1 MNSNLFSI
9 LPLWVIYIIIVFFIV
24 SSIRGGIAFTK
35 WRKKHR
41 KNEDESSI
49 NTMVGATLGLLT
61 FILAFTFSLSSS
73 RFDARKQFFLDEVN
87 SIETS
92 WLRAGLMEQPF
103 SNQLRSA
110 LVDYTEVRF
119 WGIENP
125 DKIMQTIAKS
135 EKIQNQIWELITKM
149 NSQNIGKDKINALLI
164 EAVND
169 MFDMQT
175 KRISKGLID
184 HIPDLI
190 WISLYI
196 LIIISMFE
204 VGYILGKS
212 DKTNWALIL
221 ALSMSFSVIIIVII
235 DLDSNK
241 GFITLNQQAMY
252 DMYDRIKEK

>member
-1 MNSNLFSI
+1 MDNYFFSN

-24 SSIRGGIAFTK
+24 LSIRAGMAFAH
-35 WRKKHR
+35 WRKKR
-41 KNEDESSI
+41 LKFDDESTI
-49 NTMVGATLGLLT
+49 NTLVGATLGLLT

-110 LVDYTEVRF
+110 LVAYTEVRF
-119 WGIENP
+119 YGIENP
-125 DKIMQTIAKS
+125 DKPKETIAKAVQ
-135 EKIQNQIWELITKM
+135 IQNQIWALITEM
-149 NSQNIGKDKINALLI
+149 NRQNIGKDRINVLLI

-184 HIPDLI
+184 HIPHLI
-190 WISLYI
+190 WIALYI
-196 LIIISMFE
+196 LVMVSMFE

-212 DKTNWALIL
+212 EKSNWALIL
-221 ALSMSFSVIIIVII
+221 ALSMSFSVIIIII
-235 DLDSNK
+235 VDLDSYK

>member
-1 MNSNLFSI
+1 MNSYLFSI
-9 LPLWVIYIIIVFFIV
+9 LPLWVIYLIIVFFIV
-24 SSIRGGIAFTK
+24 LSIRGGIAFAK
-35 WRKKHR
+35 WRKKRH
-41 KNEDESSI
+41 KNDDESAI

-73 RFDARKQFFLDEVN
+73 RFDARKQFFLEEVN

-92 WLRAGLMEQPF
+92 WLRAGLMEQPYG
-103 SNQLRSA
+103 NQIRSA

-119 WGIENP
+119 LVIENQ
-125 DKIMQTIAKS
+125 DDLKKVVAEA
-135 EKIQNQIWELITKM
+135 EKIQNQIWALIADM
-149 NSQNIGKDKINALLI
+149 NSQNVGKDEINALLI
-164 EAVND
+164 DAVNN

-190 WISLYI
+190 WIALYI

-204 VGYILGKS
+204 VGFILGKS
-212 DKTNWALIL
+212 EKSNWPLIL
-221 ALSMSFSVIIIVII
+221 ALSMSFSVIIIII
-235 DLDSNK
+235 VDLDSSK
-241 GFITLNQQAMY
+241 GLITINQQAMH

>member
-1 MNSNLFSI
+1 MNSYLFSI
-9 LPLWVIYIIIVFFIV
+9 LPLWVIYIVIVFFIV
-24 SSIRGGIAFTK
+24 ISIQGGIAFAR
-35 WRKKHR
+35 WRKKR
-41 KNEDESSI
+41 LKYDDESTI
-49 NTMVGATLGLLT
+49 NTLVGATLGLLT

-110 LVDYTEVRF
+110 LVEYTEVRF

-125 DKIMQTIAKS
+125 DKIKEAIAKA
-135 EKIQNQIWELITKM
+135 EKIQNQIWGLITEM

-175 KRISKGLID
+175 KRISKGLND

-190 WISLYI
+190 WIALYI
-196 LIIISMFE
+196 LIIIAMFE
-204 VGYILGKS
+204 VGFILGKS
-212 DKTNWALIL
+212 DKSNWALIL
-221 ALSMSFSVIIIVII
+221 ALSMSFSVIIIII
-235 DLDSNK
+235 VDLDSYK
-241 GFITLNQQAMY
+241 GLITLNQQAMY